1 MVINFRNLKPNS
13 VKCQYDDSLWD
24 EKLDISDERE
34 KKNHT
39 YSSRTFIQTKR
50 NSNTNDSDQLRKNNE
65 PFWKN
70 SKDNERGNWRNKGN
84 NDERRNNLKERQ
96 GWGNQS
102 GNNERRQFDPNSRTN
117 WNNTSGSGEKKQF
130 YDREKSNWRNK
141 YSNEERQNNDRSGR
155 RNKYFDEEKQTHN
168 DRERSYWRNKP
179 NDNYQ
184 EDNWDNQNNSKKDF
198 ENSEPSSYK
207 SRYSN
212 NEKRDYNN
220 KGSNF
225 RSGNSEAKTTMKVA
239 ACYTGRIIGR
249 QGSKIHSLEDSSQTK
264 LKVIPQEGQETIVEI
279 IGPESCRERAKELIQ
294 ELIALEYPV
303 RSEQRNHKQHMESRQ
318 NADVVQL
325 TEETDVKKETPTINW
340 KELIAA
346 SQEEKTRKWEKMP
359 PVKKNFYV
367 EDPKIKSMSSDE
379 VEEFRKMKNNI
390 VVQSLDEDG
399 SHTIPNPISDFM
411 QAFKNYLITTSAMEK
426 NSKRKCISLEEK
438 IKILDRLKFGEKI
451 KVIAKDLKLKKATIR
466 SIKRNE
472 NKIRARISSGSLAS
486 LDKTARIKDTLMP
499 KMEKCLMLWM
509 EDCFSKNFP
518 LNNNVIMQKA
528 TKIYQHLKELESVSF
543 NESHQYEFK
552 ASKGWF
558 RRFRNRFSLCNVKD
572 GGQSASANIE
582 AAKRFQKN
590 FLKIVEDGNYTADQ
604 LYYYNIRINIKK
616 TNIFIKYYR
625 PRDKRGGPS
634 CLVFAPTRELAQQ
647 IEREC
652 KKYEYKGIKCV
663 CLYGG
668 GNRREQINCV
678 EKGVEIV
685 IATPGR
691 LNDLVMNNFLD
702 VTCVTYLVLDEAD
715 RMLDMGFE
723 PQIKKVL
730 LDIRPDRQTVMTS
743 ATWPEGVRRMAAQ
756 YMTKP
761 LLVFIGSLD
770 IRAVHSVNQ
779 EVHIISADD
788 KKQMLY
794 EFIENM
800 TPEDKVIV
808 FVDKKAVAD
817 DLSSDLLLNGVDCQ
831 SIHGDRDQSDR
842 EQALEDLRTGIARIL
857 IATDVASRGLDIK
870 DITHIFNYDFPRNI
884 EEYVH
889 RVGRTGRAG
898 QTGASITLMTRND
911 WSKAKDLIE
920 IMEEA
925 GQEISQDLVDM
936 ADRYQVWKSKRDA
949 EDVAARRMGRYTKNR
964 RDY

>member
-1 MVINFRNLKPNS
+1 MSSVKCQNDDSSWDEKLDVSDARDKNHQAYSRNLKQNS

-50 NSNTNDSDQLRKNNE
+50 NPNTNDSDQSRKSNE

-96 GWGNQS
+96 AWGNQS
-102 GNNERRQFDPNSRTN
+102 GNNERRQFDSNSRTN
-117 WNNTSGSGEKKQF
+117 WNNTSGGGEKKQF

-141 YSNEERQNNDRSGR
+141 YSNEDRQNNDSRSGR

-198 ENSEPSSYK
+198 ENSEPSAYK
-207 SRYSN
+207 TRYSN
-212 NEKRDYNN
+212 NDKRDYNN

-318 NADVVQL
+318 NADAVQL

-411 QAFKNYLITTSAMEK
+411 QAFKNYPDI
-426 NSKRKCISLEEK
+426 
-438 IKILDRLKFGEKI
+438 
-451 KVIAKDLKLKKATIR
+451 
-466 SIKRNE
+466 
-472 NKIRARISSGSLAS
+472 
-486 LDKTARIKDTLMP
+486 
-499 KMEKCLMLWM
+499 
-509 EDCFSKNFP
+509 
-518 LNNNVIMQKA
+518 
-528 TKIYQHLKELESVSF
+528 LKE
-543 NESHQYEFK
+543 
-552 ASKGWF
+552 
-558 RRFRNRFSLCNVKD
+558 
-572 GGQSASANIE
+572 IE
-582 AAKRFQKN
+582 KQGFEEPSPIQCQAWPILLQGYDMIGIAQTGTGKTLA
-590 FLKIVEDGNYTADQ
+590 FLLPALIHIDNQIT
-604 LYYYNIRINIKK
+604 
-616 TNIFIKYYR
+616 

-743 ATWPEGVRRMAAQ
+743 ATWPEGVRRMATQ
-756 YMTKP
+756 YMSKP

-949 EDVAARRMGRYTKNR
+949 EDAAARRMGRYNKNR